1 MSYSAARKVVSVES
15 ANTGPSGA
23 PPAPVALSTRL
34 MGSVVERSED
44 HRRPV
49 WPGIVVGLTGGFG
62 VSAIVR
68 WFMQGSRGWLLLGAY
83 LLVLALVMLIGSR
96 GRYEH
101 SRR

>member
-1 MSYSAARKVVSVES
+1 M
-15 ANTGPSGA
+15 
-23 PPAPVALSTRL
+23 
-34 MGSVVERSED
+34 VERGED
-44 HRRPV
+44 YRRSV
-49 WPGIVVGLTGGFG
+49 WAGIVVGLTGGFG

-101 SRR
+101 SRW

>member
-1 MSYSAARKVVSVES
+1 
-15 ANTGPSGA
+15 
-23 PPAPVALSTRL
+23 
-34 MGSVVERSED
+34 VVERGED
-44 HRRPV
+44 HRRSV

-68 WFMQGSRGWLLLGAY
+68 WFLQGSRGCLLLGAY
-83 LLVLALVMLIGSR
+83 LLILALVMLSGSR